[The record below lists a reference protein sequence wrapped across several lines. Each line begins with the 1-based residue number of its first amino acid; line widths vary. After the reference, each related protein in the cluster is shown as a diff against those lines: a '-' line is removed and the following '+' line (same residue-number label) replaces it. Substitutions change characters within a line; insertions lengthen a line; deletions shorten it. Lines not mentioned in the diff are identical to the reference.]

1 MQNGVG
7 LSVPEGISWYPLSFG
22 KEAEMT
28 AALDLRPS
36 PIAGQ
41 WYPGDPERLAREVD
55 RYVAAAQL
63 PPIPGQVVAVM
74 APHAGHRYSGPVAGY
89 AFAALR
95 GLSPEVVA
103 VISPMHYP
111 YQQPLLTTAHQAYAT
126 PLGIILVESVAV
138 KALDERLQERLGFGL
153 TRVAN
158 DPEHSLEIELP
169 FLQRVLSR
177 PFQLLPVMVRDQ
189 SARTAQ
195 VLGEALAEVLAGRRT
210 LLVAS
215 SDLSHY
221 YPQSLANSLDDT
233 MLRQVAAFD
242 PQGVIHIE
250 EAGKGFAC
258 GRAAVAA
265 VLWAAR
271 GLGADRVQILR
282 HATSGDVTG
291 DYSQVVGYGAAVM
304 TRSASPDPV

>member
-1 MQNGVG
+1 MN
-7 LSVPEGISWYPLSFG
+7 
-22 KEAEMT
+22 

-55 RYVAAAQL
+55 GYVAAAQL
-63 PPIPGQVVAVM
+63 PAISGEVVAIM

-95 GLSPEVVA
+95 GLSPEQVA

-111 YQQPLLTTAHQAYAT
+111 YPEPLLTTAHGAYVT
-126 PLGIILVESVAV
+126 PLGVIPVDAAAVE
-138 KALDERLQERLGFGL
+138 ALDERLLEQLGFGL
-153 TRVAN
+153 ARVAN
-158 DPEHSLEIELP
+158 DSEHSLEIELP
-169 FLQRVLSR
+169 FLQRVLSGSFR
-177 PFQLLPVMVRDQ
+177 LLPVMVRDQ

-195 VLGEALAEVLAGRRT
+195 ALGEALAEVLAGGRA

-221 YPQSLANSLDDT
+221 YPQKVANGLDGE

-250 EAGKGFAC
+250 EVGKGFAC

-265 VLWAAR
+265 VLWAAHS
-271 GLGADRVQILR
+271 LGANRVQILR

-304 TRSASPDPV
+304 TRTATQDQDPA

>member
-1 MQNGVG
+1 MNT
-7 LSVPEGISWYPLSFG
+7 I
-22 KEAEMT
+22 K
-28 AALDLRPS
+28 DLRPS

-41 WYPGDPERLAREVD
+41 WYPGEPNRLAREVD
-55 RYVAAAQL
+55 GYIAAAQL
-63 PPIPGQVVAVM
+63 PPISGEVVAVM
-74 APHAGHRYSGPVAGY
+74 APHAGHRYSGPVASY

-95 GLSPEVVA
+95 GLSPELVA

-111 YQQPLLTTAHQAYAT
+111 YLQPLLSTAHDAYAT
-126 PLGIILVESVAV
+126 PLGTIPVDAPAV
-138 KALDERLQERLGFGL
+138 DALDELLQERLGFGL

-169 FLQRVLSR
+169 FLQRVLSA
-177 PFQLLPVMVRDQ
+177 PFHLLPVMVRDQ
-189 SARTAQ
+189 SANTAKA
-195 VLGEALAEVLAGRRT
+195 LGESLGEVLAGRQA

-221 YPQSLANSLDDT
+221 YPQEVANSLDAE
-233 MLRQVAAFD
+233 MLHRVEAFD
-242 PQGVIHIE
+242 PQGVIQIE
-250 EAGKGFAC
+250 EMGKGFAC

-271 GLGADRVQILR
+271 RLGANHVQILR

-291 DYSQVVGYGAAVM
+291 DYNKVVGYGAAVV
-304 TRSASPDPV
+304 THVTAQPPA